1 MNATATIATNVIVK
15 KGVPIGA
22 RGHALLPAAEKM
34 IVVPGHLRLG
44 GRKIKGL
51 QGTMID
57 GGAMMTGEVL
67 TLIMIVAGT
76 IAAAMKR
83 TTGSTKGLPDTM
95 GTAGGVEGGCRVVMV
110 AGQAKMKGTERAT
123 DPLDGRSLAFISFLC
138 LIFSRVSSRT
148 APMLARWRWHCARGL
163 VEF

>member
-15 KGVPIGA
+15 KGVPTDA
-22 RGHALLPAAEKM
+22 RGHALLPVAEKM
-34 IVVPGHLRLG
+34 IVVPGRLRLG
-44 GRKIKGL
+44 GSSKIKGL

-76 IAAAMKR
+76 IAVAKKR

-110 AGQAKMKGTERAT
+110 AGQTKMKGTERAT

-138 LIFSRVSSRT
+138 LIFSRVSSR
-148 APMLARWRWHCARGL
+148 
-163 VEF
+163 